1 MHDENTETWVGC
13 YQGVCK
19 CLKCSCLLIHFYF
32 IDWYIIAFHFNEQL
46 PPFLGTKRVEYEIW
60 AAVVFVWY
68 EPGIQVCS
76 CRSEFSL
83 FKEETEQVK
92 INLLIPNIRD
102 PSHTSGVNMQR
113 WLKTSMFL
121 QQSPTKWHQWD
132 AGLGLPGPHKRP
144 WPLRHWEVRR
154 SLLPRWQ
161 SGRNWRI
168 SGAAAKHTVSLLV
181 FMTLT
186 ALSAVREHFISI
198 YGCTV
203 QVDRSPNAQTQKRS
217 AQT

>member
-1 MHDENTETWVGC
+1 MCAWMSPGFSPQAVSGSMHDENTETWVGC

-19 CLKCSCLLIHFYF
+19 CLKCSCLRNLSSCC
-32 IDWYIIAFHFNEQL
+32 
-46 PPFLGTKRVEYEIW
+46 
-60 AAVVFVWY
+60 FVWY

-92 INLLIPNIRD
+92 INLLIPIIRD

-161 SGRNWRI
+161 SGRNWWI

-186 ALSAVREHFISI
+186 VLSAVREHFISI

-217 AQT
+217 SQT